1 MIQYFIIDKRPN
13 GSKFEKLNGSNQYVS
28 SAAASPLFFYPPT
41 STEAII
47 GHKRPLM
54 QNTFLSF
61 ISLLTYKKYLKK
73 KKKK

>member
-54 QNTFLSF
+54 QNTFHSF
-61 ISLLTYKKYLKK
+61 ISLLIYKKYLKK
-73 KKKK
+73 KNR

>member
-61 ISLLTYKKYLKK
+61 ISLLTYKKYLEKK
-73 KKKK
+73 KK